1 MSAQAKQGAGNWAA
15 LRAKLSAMLL
25 DKING
30 GKLVLPALPV
40 TATRVLECLEANA
53 HQERAAGLLEGDPV
67 LALEV
72 LRLANSA
79 TFAPRSRIE
88 SISHAI
94 TMLGAARLRTLL
106 VTASARQVFVSRNRT
121 IRDMTAALWTHS
133 VAVAVAARQV
143 AVRCAF
149 QDKEAPYMAGLMHD
163 IGKPIVAIHLL
174 DLERSV
180 QRSVQ
185 DQWIDPAE
193 WMSIIQDVHRPV
205 GIAVA
210 KHWNLSPEVCKA
222 IEDCVEFDPVERNC
236 ASNAVRFANAL
247 AKREGVYPGN
257 IDSEQ
262 VDTVIMIGRSML
274 GLDEDAIN
282 ALAQT
287 LRSAASSENPSG

>member
-1 MSAQAKQGAGNWAA
+1 MASPAKQGGPNWAA

-25 DKING
+25 DKINS
-30 GKLVLPALPV
+30 GKLVLPAMPQ
-40 TATRVLECLEANA
+40 TASRVLECLEANA
-53 HQERAAGLLEGDPV
+53 HQERAASLLEGDPV

-79 TFAPRSRIE
+79 SFAPRARVE

-94 TMLGAARLRTLL
+94 TLLGAARLRSLL

-121 IRDMTAALWTHS
+121 IRDMTAAVWAHS
-133 VAVAVAARQV
+133 VAVAVGARQV
-143 AVRCAF
+143 AVRAGF
-149 QDKEAPYMAGLMHD
+149 PDKEAPYMAGLMHD

-180 QRSVQ
+180 SRSVQ
-185 DQWIDPAE
+185 DQWIDPTE

-205 GIAVA
+205 GIAIA
-210 KHWNLSPEVCKA
+210 KQWNLSPEVCKA

-236 ASNAVRFANAL
+236 PSNAVRFANAL

-257 IDSEQ
+257 VDIEQ
-262 VDTVIMIGRSML
+262 VDTVLMIGRSML
-274 GLDEDAIN
+274 SLDDDAVN

-287 LRSAASSENPSG
+287 LRSAANAETIG

>member
-1 MSAQAKQGAGNWAA
+1 MATPAKQTAANWSA
-15 LRAKLSAMLL
+15 LRTKLSAMLL
-25 DKING
+25 DKINS
-30 GKLVLPALPV
+30 GKLVLPAMPM

-79 TFAPRSRIE
+79 SFAPRSRID

-94 TMLGAARLRTLL
+94 TLLGAARLRTLL

-121 IRDMTAALWTHS
+121 IRDMTSSLWTHS
-133 VAVAVAARQV
+133 VAVAVGARQV
-143 AVRCAF
+143 AIRAAF
-149 QDKEAPYMAGLMHD
+149 QDKEAPYMAGLLHD
-163 IGKPIVAIHLL
+163 VGKPVVAIHLL

-180 QRSVQ
+180 SRSQQ
-185 DQWIDPAE
+185 DQWIDPNE
-193 WMSIIQDVHRPV
+193 WMSIVQDVHRPV
-205 GIAVA
+205 GIAIA
-210 KHWNLSPEVCKA
+210 KAWNLSPEVCKA

-247 AKREGVYPGN
+247 AKREGVYPGAV
-257 IDSEQ
+257 DAEQ
-262 VDTVIMIGRSML
+262 VETVIMIGRSML
-274 GLDEDAIN
+274 GLDDGAVE

-287 LRSAASSENPSG
+287 LRTAAASETIG

>member
-1 MSAQAKQGAGNWAA
+1 MTAPAKHGGANWVA

-25 DKING
+25 DKINS
-30 GKLVLPALPV
+30 GKLVLPAMPQ
-40 TATRVLECLEANA
+40 TASRVLECLEANA
-53 HQERAAGLLEGDPV
+53 HQERAASLLEGDPV

-79 TFAPRSRIE
+79 SFAPRARVE

-94 TMLGAARLRTLL
+94 TLLGAARLRSLL

-121 IRDMTAALWTHS
+121 IRDMTAAVWAHS
-133 VAVAVAARQV
+133 VAVAVGARQV
-143 AVRCAF
+143 AVRAGF
-149 QDKEAPYMAGLMHD
+149 PDKEAPYMAGLMHD

-180 QRSVQ
+180 SRSVQ
-185 DQWIDPAE
+185 DQWIEPGE

-205 GIAVA
+205 GIAIA
-210 KHWNLSPEVCKA
+210 KAWNLSPEVCKA
-222 IEDCVEFDPVERNC
+222 VEDCVEFDPVERNC

-257 IDSEQ
+257 VDIEQ
-262 VDTVIMIGRSML
+262 VETVLMIGRSML
-274 GLDEDAIN
+274 GLDDDAVN

-287 LRSAASSENPSG
+287 LRSAANAETIG